1 MNDEDVKP
9 QLLSDREMGEVK
21 DLIRPRAAVLYEV
34 VRKEGDQEL
43 SRTFGA
49 LWWSG
54 VAAGLSLGFSPL
66 LQATLMAILPET
78 GALAS
83 LVVPAGYTIGFLIV
97 VLARQQLFTENTITA
112 VLPLMAE
119 KTWTNLH
126 RTARLWFIVLC
137 ANLAGTLVFTLFIV
151 YSGALSGDV
160 LAAIQ
165 DLAQHVMHKSVSE
178 IFFGAILAGWLIA
191 AMVWLMPSCEGLE
204 FWVILFI
211 TYVIALLGASHVIA
225 GSVEA
230 YVAVMSGQTPLYEA
244 LVFFFLPTLVGNI
257 IGGTAMF
264 ALISY
269 AQVYREVPS
278 R

>member
-1 MNDEDVKP
+1 MNDENVKP
-9 QLLSDREMGEVK
+9 QKITDQEKDEVEG
-21 DLIRPRAAVLYEV
+21 LVRPRAAVLYEV

-66 LQATLMAILPET
+66 LQAVLMAILPE
-78 GALAS
+78 ASAAAS

-119 KTWTNLH
+119 KTWINLY
-126 RTARLWFIVLC
+126 RTARLWLIVLC
-137 ANLAGTLVFTLFIV
+137 ANLAGTLLFTLFIV
-151 YSGALSGDV
+151 YSGALSADIMV
-160 LAAIQ
+160 AIQ
-165 DLAQHVMHKSVSE
+165 ELAEHVIDKSLSE

-230 YVAVMSGQTPLYEA
+230 YIAVIKGHTTVYDAVVL
-244 LVFFFLPTLVGNI
+244 FFLPTLLGNI
-257 IGGTAMF
+257 IGGTALF

-269 AQVYREVPS
+269 AQVHREVPS